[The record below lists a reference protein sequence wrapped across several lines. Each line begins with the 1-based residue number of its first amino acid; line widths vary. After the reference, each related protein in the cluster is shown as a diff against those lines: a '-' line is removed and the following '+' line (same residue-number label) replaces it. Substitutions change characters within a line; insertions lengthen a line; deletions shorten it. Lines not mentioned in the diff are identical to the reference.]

1 MSPILPYAN
10 CLFFIL
16 SFTGSKA
23 SEFAGRFLHMILAK
37 QEAFKKGDYATALKD
52 GFLSTDKALIY
63 YPPYRDDGS
72 GCTATTA
79 LFANNKVFV
88 ANAGDSR
95 TVLGVKGIAKPL
107 SFDHK
112 PQHDGERSRIV
123 NAGGFVGSDR
133 VNGNL
138 ALSRALG
145 DFDFKRDYFRIPE
158 EQIVTALPDVI
169 SHEITPDDEF
179 VVLACDGIWDCM
191 NSQTVVEYVRRQIA
205 MGFPLEVICENIMDH
220 CISPSS
226 DMSGIGCDNMTILI
240 VGILNGKTEE
250 EWREMIT
257 QRVANNDGPAASV
270 EDVQP
275 KSKIEASHSHGFES
289 ESDHIQDFFQGG
301 SQKLTLQSLLSQ
313 NATITTS
320 EDGSLVIKTSAAAAS
335 NFLKQ
340 NADELEVEDDD
351 DDDDYEHD
359 GDKETIE
366 SKDDKSATES
376 EESKKN

>member
-1 MSPILPYAN
+1 
-10 CLFFIL
+10 
-16 SFTGSKA
+16 
-23 SEFAGRFLHMILAK
+23 MILAK

-52 GFLSTDKALIY
+52 GFLSADKALIY
-63 YPPYRDDGS
+63 YPPYKEDGS

-79 LFANNKVFV
+79 LFANNKIYV

-95 TVLGVKGIAKPL
+95 TVLSVKGIAKPL

-112 PQHDGERSRIV
+112 PQHEGEKSRII

-145 DFDFKRDYFRIPE
+145 DFDFKRDYFRLPE
-158 EQIVTALPDVI
+158 EQIVTALPDII

-179 VVLACDGIWDCM
+179 LVLACDGIWDCM
-191 NSQTVVEYVRRQIA
+191 NSQAVVEYVRRQIA
-205 MGFPLEVICENIMDH
+205 MGIPLEVICENIMDH

-250 EWREMIT
+250 EWREMIA
-257 QRVANNDGPAASV
+257 QRVANNDGPAASI

-275 KSKIEASHSHGFES
+275 KSKIEANHGNAYDS
-289 ESDHIQDFFQGG
+289 ADDQHDFFGSG

-335 NFLKQ
+335 NFLKH
-340 NADELEVEDDD
+340 NAGELEVENDDD
-351 DDDDYEHD
+351 HDEDDKDNNEDE
-359 GDKETIE
+359 KSKTNE
-366 SKDDKSATES
+366 SNNEKNKDEKSATKS
-376 EESKKN
+376 EESEKN